1 MGELGF
7 LSSLQVKQHQNE
19 IFVNQEIYGKDPL
32 KKYNMNEE
40 NIMVTSMHPS
50 LSLDKDKNGKPIY

>member
-1 MGELGF
+1 LVF
-7 LSSLQVKQHQNE
+7 YLALQIKQRQNG

-50 LSLDKDKNGKPIY
+50 SSLDKDKNGKQIYEK